1 MNSAI
6 VTAGSRAI
14 ITPSELDNKWRRG
27 ARQVKIGIDKSRSN
41 CYSHES
47 WNINAVYCFFVE
59 WNVVEKFVVCLEEE
73 RKKVECRRWIK
84 EKIKKKKK
92 RYERDKFYR
101 DFVNLLIIKRKVEQ
115 NVDYLW

>member
-47 WNINAVYCFFVE
+47 WNINAVNCFFVE

-73 RKKVECRRWIK
+73 RKEVKCRRWIK